1 MHPADKAVLR
11 LTLGVGLAVLIA
23 YGLALPAPFVTCMM
37 TVVFLAKPGPPIPPL
52 KGVVLALIIWGVL
65 SAGVLMVPLLEHYA
79 ASGVAL
85 TAVLLFAIYFMSAR
99 SANPLAIILVIAFA
113 AIPVAGVADQGLAL
127 GLSGALA
134 LGLGIGIFVSAVSH
148 AFFPDAPTAAGP
160 AAAAPVP
167 VSAEA
172 ARRTALQATLVVMPV
187 FVLALTNPALYIAA
201 VLKAGALGQQA
212 GATNAGSA
220 GRELV
225 GSTLMAAAMALAVWL
240 GLSLWPTLWMLILWV
255 MAATLWC
262 AARMFRVKASASPPS
277 FWVNALMT
285 MFILLGPAIED
296 GAVGKDVVAASLTR
310 VCLFIAAALYAW
322 ATVWV
327 LERWRTSSRRGPRAA

>member
-1 MHPADKAVLR
+1 MHPADKAALR
-11 LTLGVGLAVLIA
+11 LTLGMGLAVLIA
-23 YGLALPAPFVTCMM
+23 YGLALTAPFVACMM
-37 TVVFLAKPGPPIPPL
+37 TVVFLAKPGPPLPPA
-52 KGVVLALIIWGVL
+52 KGVVVSLVIWGLL

-79 ASGVAL
+79 VSGVAL
-85 TAVLLFAIYFMSAR
+85 TAVLLFAIYFMSLR
-99 SANPLAIILVIAFA
+99 SANPLAIILVVAFA
-113 AIPVAGVADQGLAL
+113 AIPVAGVADQGFAL
-127 GLSGALA
+127 GLSGAMA
-134 LGLGIGIFVSAVSH
+134 VGLWIGIFVSAVSH
-148 AFFPDAPTAAGP
+148 AFFPDAPAAGA
-160 AAAAPVP
+160 AAAAPAT

-172 ARRTALQATLVVMPV
+172 ARRTALQATVVVMPV
-187 FVLALTNPALYIAA
+187 FVIALTNPALYIAA
-201 VLKAGALGQQA
+201 ILKAGALGQQA

-255 MAATLWC
+255 MTATLWC

-296 GAVGKDVVAASLTR
+296 GAVGKDVVAASVTR

-327 LERWRTSSRRGPRAA
+327 LERWRTSSQRGPRAA